1 NYPND
6 NVQYV
11 SAAGIVNAGTEN
23 RSQWSLVS
31 YFGRVNYALSDK
43 YIITATM
50 RRDGSSRF
58 GSENKYGLFPSGAIA
73 WRMSDET
80 FMKKVNVIS
89 NFKWRLSYGISGNNN
104 IPNYAFVPNI
114 VNNGYVLG
122 RTPTLVNAIYSGRLA
137 NPFVTWET
145 KKTIN
150 LGADIGLLNNRI
162 EITTDLYKSNTD
174 GLLLNVN
181 IPAVSGFGTSLQN
194 VGEVENK
201 GFEFAISTK
210 NLINKIKWNT
220 SFNISFNR
228 NKVIALGGAAG
239 DFIDV
244 GSSRSVV
251 GRPLGLF
258 YMRVTE
264 GIFNTQDEINKHA
277 VQDNFPKPGDRIFKD
292 VNGDGVVNN
301 NDLDFVGDPNPDF
314 NYGLTNTVSYKN
326 ADFNLLINGVKGND
340 IYYNYAV
347 GANLN
352 GNLNQDGVIRGRW
365 RSQDNPG
372 TGNIPRTIF
381 GAPTLTDVPSDF
393 YIFDGSYLRV
403 SNITLGYTFKRIG
416 NNNILSNAR
425 LYLSG
430 QNLFTITK
438 YPGYDPELG
447 AGGGNPL
454 SNGVDPGIY
463 PLSKLIS
470 VGLNLTF

>member
-1 NYPND
+1 
-6 NVQYV
+6 
-11 SAAGIVNAGTEN
+11 
-23 RSQWSLVS
+23 
-31 YFGRVNYALSDK
+31 
-43 YIITATM
+43 M

-73 WRMSDET
+73 WRMSEES
-80 FMKKVNVIS
+80 FMKNINVIS

-122 RTPTLVNAIYSGRLA
+122 STPTLVNAISSGRLA

-201 GFEFAISTK
+201 GFEFAVSTK
-210 NLINKIKWNT
+210 NLVNKIKWNT

-326 ADFNLLINGVKGND
+326 VDFNLLINGVKGND

-365 RSQDNPG
+365 RSPDNPG

-393 YIFDGSYLRV
+393 YILDGSYLRV

-416 NNNILSNAR
+416 NNKILSNAR

-430 QNLFTITK
+430 QNFFTITK